1 MKTSIRTVY
10 IYNMSTVFVF
20 SACLFILS
28 GCTSPH
34 NNHMKD
40 YVTKAD
46 PAFRYEVA
54 ETFNGEGWTEH
65 RVKMVSGTWLTKQ
78 EVNHPEWWHWV
89 TIVVPNE
96 VTETEAL
103 MVIGGGSTEDE
114 KPQAAN
120 ELLVQ
125 AAVGTKSIIAEISNI
140 PFQPLNYVND
150 EKDDRF
156 EDDLIAYGW
165 RQYLEGGAKDEDV
178 EWLAHIPMTRAVV
191 RAMDVVQE
199 ISMDLSKP
207 VDSFV
212 VAGASKRGWAT
223 WTTAIV
229 DDRVIAI
236 IPVVIDMLN
245 VESSFNHHWRCYGA
259 WSPAIND
266 YINEGIMDWTG
277 SKEYARLLELV
288 EPYSF
293 IDQLTLPKF
302 LINATGDEFF
312 ITDSWQFYWDDLVGD
327 KYIQYV
333 PNANHG
339 LNGTYN
345 LGSLVAFYNAVIT
358 ESAIPKVDWSVSV
371 DSIYLEVLSD
381 VDYKVTKWEAVNEN
395 ARDFRV
401 PVIGRVWKDSEL
413 SKTSNN
419 QYAIHFP
426 APENGYK
433 AGMLEIVFDSGT
445 EVPFTFT
452 TGTVVTPNTYPFGL
466 FKPDIPQG
474 IPVK

>member
-229 DDRVIAI
+229 DERVIAI

-358 ESAIPKVDWSVSV
+358 ESAIPKVDWFLNA

-395 ARDFRV
+395 TRDFRV

-419 QYAIHFP
+419 QYTIHFP
-426 APENGYK
+426 APEKGYK

-452 TGTVVTPNTYPFGL
+452 TGTVVTPNTYPFGP
-466 FKPDIPQG
+466 FKPDVPKG
-474 IPVK
+474 IPAK

>member
-358 ESAIPKVDWSVSV
+358 ESAIPNVDWSVSA

-426 APENGYK
+426 SPEKGYK
-433 AGMLEIVFDSGT
+433 AGMLEIIFDSGT

-452 TGTVVTPNTYPFGL
+452 TGTVVTPNTYPFGP
-466 FKPDIPQG
+466 FKPDVPKG
-474 IPVK
+474 IPAK

>member
-1 MKTSIRTVY
+1 MVHNQLINKIIAIGY
-10 IYNMSTVFVF
+10 
-20 SACLFILS
+20 FILILA
-28 GCTSPH
+28 GCDSRH
-34 NNHMKD
+34 NNHMEE
-40 YVTKAD
+40 YVRTAD
-46 PAFRYEVA
+46 PAFRYNIE

-89 TIVVPNE
+89 TIVVPDE

-103 MVIGGGSTEDE
+103 MVIGGGSTEDKE
-114 KPQAAN
+114 PQAAN

-199 ISMDLSKP
+199 ISADLNKP

-236 IPVVIDMLN
+236 IPVVIDVLN

-345 LGSLVAFYNAVIT
+345 MSSLVAFYNAVIT
-358 ESAIPKVDWSVSV
+358 ESAIPKVDWSVSA

-381 VDYKVTKWEAVNEN
+381 VNYKVTKWEAVNEN

-401 PVIGRVWKDSEL
+401 PVIGKVWKDLEL
-413 SKTSNN
+413 SKTPDN
-419 QYAIHFP
+419 QYAIHFS

-433 AGMLEIVFDSGT
+433 AGLLEIVFDSGT

-466 FKPDIPQG
+466 FKPVVPKG

>member
-10 IYNMSTVFVF
+10 IYNMSTVFVL
-20 SACLFILS
+20 SSCLFILS

-312 ITDSWQFYWDDLVGD
+312 ITDSWQFYWNDLVGD

-345 LGSLVAFYNAVIT
+345 MGSLVAFYNAVIT
-358 ESAIPKVDWSVSV
+358 ESAIPKVDWSVSA

>member
-229 DDRVIAI
+229 DERVIAI

-358 ESAIPKVDWSVSV
+358 ESAIPKVDWSVSA

-452 TGTVVTPNTYPFGL
+452 TGTVVTPNTYPFGP
-466 FKPDIPQG
+466 FKPDVPKG
-474 IPVK
+474 IPAK

>member
-358 ESAIPKVDWSVSV
+358 ESAIPKVDWSVSA

-381 VDYKVTKWEAVNEN
+381 VDYKVTKWEAVNEY

-426 APENGYK
+426 APEKGYK
-433 AGMLEIVFDSGT
+433 AGMLEIIFDSGT

-452 TGTVVTPNTYPFGL
+452 TGTVVTPNTYPFGP
-466 FKPDIPQG
+466 FKPDVPKG
-474 IPVK
+474 IPAK

>member
-229 DDRVIAI
+229 DERVIAI

-245 VESSFNHHWRCYGA
+245 AESSFNHHWRCYGA

-358 ESAIPKVDWSVSV
+358 ESAIPKVDWSVSA

-426 APENGYK
+426 APEKGYK
-433 AGMLEIVFDSGT
+433 AGMLEIIFDSGT

-452 TGTVVTPNTYPFGL
+452 TGTVVTPKIYPFGP
-466 FKPDIPQG
+466 FKPDVPKG
-474 IPVK
+474 IPAK

>member
-229 DDRVIAI
+229 DERVIAI

-245 VESSFNHHWRCYGA
+245 VESSFNHHWLCYGA

-358 ESAIPKVDWSVSV
+358 ESAIPNVDWSVRA

-426 APENGYK
+426 APERGYK
-433 AGMLEIVFDSGT
+433 AGMLEIIFDSGT

-452 TGTVVTPNTYPFGL
+452 TGTVVTPNTYPFGP
-466 FKPDIPQG
+466 FKPDVPKG
-474 IPVK
+474 IPAK

>member
-199 ISMDLSKP
+199 ISTDLSKP
-207 VDSFV
+207 IDSFV

-229 DDRVIAI
+229 DERVIAI

-358 ESAIPKVDWSVSV
+358 ESAIPKVDWSVSA

-426 APENGYK
+426 APEKGYK

-452 TGTVVTPNTYPFGL
+452 TGTVVTPNTYPFGP
-466 FKPDIPQG
+466 FKPDVPKG
-474 IPVK
+474 IPAK

>member
-1 MKTSIRTVY
+1 MVHNQLINKIIAIGY
-10 IYNMSTVFVF
+10 
-20 SACLFILS
+20 FILILA
-28 GCTSPH
+28 GCDSRH
-34 NNHMKD
+34 NNHMEE
-40 YVTKAD
+40 YVRTAD
-46 PAFRYEVA
+46 PAFRYNIE
-54 ETFNGEGWTEH
+54 ETFTGEGWTEY
-65 RVKMVSGTWLTKQ
+65 RVKMVSGTWLTKK

-89 TIVVPNE
+89 TIVVPDE

-103 MVIGGGSTEDE
+103 MVIGGGSTKDKE
-114 KPQAAN
+114 PQPAN

-140 PFQPLNYVND
+140 PFQPLNYVGD
-150 EKDDRF
+150 EKDDRT

-178 EWLAHIPMTRAVV
+178 RWLARLPMTRAVV

-199 ISMDLSKP
+199 ISADLSKP

-212 VAGASKRGWAT
+212 VAGASKRGWVT

-229 DDRVIAI
+229 DERVIAI

-266 YINEGIMDWTG
+266 YINEGVMNWTG
-277 SKEYARLLELV
+277 SKEYARLMELV

-345 LGSLVAFYNAVIT
+345 MSSLVAFYNAVIT
-358 ESAIPKVDWSVSV
+358 ESAIPKVDWSVSA

-401 PVIGRVWKDSEL
+401 PVIGKVWKDLEL
-413 SKTSNN
+413 SKTPDN
-419 QYAIHFP
+419 QYAIHFS

-433 AGMLEIVFDSGT
+433 AGLLEIVFDSGT

-452 TGTVVTPNTYPFGL
+452 TGTVVTPNAYPFGP
-466 FKPDIPQG
+466 FTPNNPQG

>member
-229 DDRVIAI
+229 DERVIAI

-358 ESAIPKVDWSVSV
+358 ESAIPKVDWSVSA

-426 APENGYK
+426 APEKGYK
-433 AGMLEIVFDSGT
+433 AGMLEIIFDSGT

-452 TGTVVTPNTYPFGL
+452 TGTVVTPNTYPFGP
-466 FKPDIPQG
+466 FKPDVPKG
-474 IPVK
+474 IPAK

>member
-1 MKTSIRTVY
+1 MVHNQLINKIIAIGY
-10 IYNMSTVFVF
+10 
-20 SACLFILS
+20 FILILA
-28 GCTSPH
+28 GCDSRH
-34 NNHMKD
+34 NKHMEE
-40 YVTKAD
+40 YVRTAD
-46 PAFRYEVA
+46 PAFRYNIE

-89 TIVVPNE
+89 TIVVPDE

-199 ISMDLSKP
+199 ISADLNKP

-236 IPVVIDMLN
+236 IPVVIDVLN

-312 ITDSWQFYWDDLVGD
+312 ITDSWQFYWNDLVGD

-358 ESAIPKVDWSVSV
+358 ESAIPKVDWSVSA

-401 PVIGRVWKDSEL
+401 PVIGKVWKDSEL

-426 APENGYK
+426 APESGYK

-466 FKPDIPQG
+466 FKPDVPQG
-474 IPVK
+474 IPAK

>member
-1 MKTSIRTVY
+1 MVHNQLINKIIAIGY
-10 IYNMSTVFVF
+10 
-20 SACLFILS
+20 FILILA
-28 GCTSPH
+28 GCDSRH
-34 NNHMKD
+34 NNHMEE
-40 YVTKAD
+40 YVRTAD
-46 PAFRYEVA
+46 PAFRYNIE
-54 ETFNGEGWTEH
+54 ETFTGEGWTEY

-89 TIVVPNE
+89 TIVVPDE

-199 ISMDLSKP
+199 ISADLNKP

-236 IPVVIDMLN
+236 IPVVIDVLN

-358 ESAIPKVDWSVSV
+358 ESAIPKVDWSVSA

-401 PVIGRVWKDSEL
+401 PVIGKVWKDLEL
-413 SKTSNN
+413 SKTPDN
-419 QYAIHFP
+419 QYAIHFS

-433 AGMLEIVFDSGT
+433 AGLLEIVFDSGT

-452 TGTVVTPNTYPFGL
+452 TGTVVTPNAYPFGP
-466 FKPDIPQG
+466 FTPNNPQG

>member
-358 ESAIPKVDWSVSV
+358 ESAIPKVDWSVSA

-426 APENGYK
+426 APEKGYK

-452 TGTVVTPNTYPFGL
+452 TGTVVTPNTYPFGP
-466 FKPDIPQG
+466 FKPDVPKG
-474 IPVK
+474 IPAK

>member
-1 MKTSIRTVY
+1 MVHNQLINKIIAIGY
-10 IYNMSTVFVF
+10 
-20 SACLFILS
+20 FILILA
-28 GCTSPH
+28 GCNSRH
-34 NNHMKD
+34 NKHMEE
-40 YVTKAD
+40 YVRTAD
-46 PAFRYEVA
+46 PAFRYNIE

-89 TIVVPNE
+89 TIVVPDE

-103 MVIGGGSTEDE
+103 MVIGGGSTQDKE
-114 KPQAAN
+114 PQAAN

-199 ISMDLSKP
+199 ISADLNKP

-236 IPVVIDMLN
+236 IPVVIDVLN

-358 ESAIPKVDWSVSV
+358 ESAIPKVDWSVSA

-401 PVIGRVWKDSEL
+401 PVIGKVWKDSEL

-426 APENGYK
+426 APESGYK

-466 FKPDIPQG
+466 FKPDVPQG
-474 IPVK
+474 IPAK

>member
-10 IYNMSTVFVF
+10 IYDMSTVFVL

-358 ESAIPKVDWSVSV
+358 ESAIPKVDWSVSA

-419 QYAIHFP
+419 QYAIPFP
-426 APENGYK
+426 APEKGYK
-433 AGMLEIVFDSGT
+433 AGMLEIIFDSGT

-452 TGTVVTPNTYPFGL
+452 TGTVVTPNTYPFGP
-466 FKPDIPQG
+466 FKPDVPKG
-474 IPVK
+474 IPAK

>member
-229 DDRVIAI
+229 DERVIAI

-358 ESAIPKVDWSVSV
+358 ESAIPKVDWSVSA

-426 APENGYK
+426 APEKGYK

-452 TGTVVTPNTYPFGL
+452 TGTVVTPNTYPFGP
-466 FKPDIPQG
+466 FKPDVPKG
-474 IPVK
+474 IPAK

>member
-10 IYNMSTVFVF
+10 IYNMTTVFVL

-40 YVTKAD
+40 YVTKVD

-229 DDRVIAI
+229 DERVIAI

-358 ESAIPKVDWSVSV
+358 ESAIPNVDWSVSA

-426 APENGYK
+426 SPEKGYK
-433 AGMLEIVFDSGT
+433 AGMLEIIFDSGT

-452 TGTVVTPNTYPFGL
+452 TGTVVTPNTYPFGP
-466 FKPDIPQG
+466 FKPDVPKG
-474 IPVK
+474 IPAK

>member
-10 IYNMSTVFVF
+10 IYNMSTVFVL

-229 DDRVIAI
+229 DERVIAI

-358 ESAIPKVDWSVSV
+358 ESAIPKVDWSVSA

-426 APENGYK
+426 APEKGYK
-433 AGMLEIVFDSGT
+433 AGVLEIIFDSGT

-452 TGTVVTPNTYPFGL
+452 TGTVVTPNTYPFGP
-466 FKPDIPQG
+466 FKPDVPKG
-474 IPVK
+474 IPAK